1 MATYE
6 FQGNYESF
14 RDGRRFGP
22 WTEGDIVQLDP
33 ADAEWIERDSPGVLA
48 EHGDDSD
55 LAAPPSVA
63 GGARPRHSGDPDRAD
78 AAAETKERLDAESV
92 FRQTA
97 TGDGVLPGATK
108 EANASEV
115 PTGSA
120 SEVLAWVG
128 NDPDRAQAAL
138 DAERERDAPR
148 TTLTAGLER
157 IAAQRQQTPAA
168 DRMHRGGVNR

>member
-1 MATYE
+1 MGVYE
-6 FQGNYESF
+6 FQGNYEAF

-22 WTEGDIVQLDP
+22 WAEGDVVQLDP

-55 LAAPPSVA
+55 LAAPPAAA
-63 GGARPRHSGDPDRAD
+63 GGARPRHNGDPDAAE
-78 AAAETKERLDAESV
+78 AAAATKERLDAESV

-97 TGDGVLPGATK
+97 TGDGVVPGKKATP
-108 EANASEV
+108 EV

-157 IAAQRQQTPAA
+157 IAAQRQQPPAA